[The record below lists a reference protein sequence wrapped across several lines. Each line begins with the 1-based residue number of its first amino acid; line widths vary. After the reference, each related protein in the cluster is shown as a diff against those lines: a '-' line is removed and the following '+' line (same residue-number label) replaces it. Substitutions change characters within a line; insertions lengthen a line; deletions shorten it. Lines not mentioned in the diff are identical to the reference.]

1 MKLFYAMKFGLRL
14 LLVLLLTLLLTQCE
28 TMETVGGGATV
39 TVQGTQFYPD
49 ESGLTYIVPEGA
61 QIIGAGGTQCHYIVK
76 KGGSIVSHSGVG
88 NTYKIE
94 AGGHFRGF
102 VHPAKDCTVTFEA
115 GALVEQEETGP
126 GTRFVKM

>member
-1 MKLFYAMKFGLRL
+1 MKSGVQL
-14 LLVLLLTLLLTQCE
+14 LLVLLLPLLLTQCE
-28 TMETVGGGATV
+28 TMETAGGGGTV

-61 QIIGAGGTQCHYIVK
+61 QIVGAGGTKCHYIVK
-76 KGGSIVSHSGVG
+76 KGGSLVSHSGVG

-102 VHPAKDCTVTFEA
+102 AHPAKDCTVTFEA
-115 GALVEQEETGP
+115 GALIEQEQTGP
-126 GTRFVKM
+126 GTRFVSM